1 LQTLNSMETNLKLQS
16 IFLDR
21 VGIVADVAAIIVAN
35 GLNIVSMEV
44 QKKGR
49 FAYVYLDVEKGGTDL
64 DPHQVFA
71 RLGKIKNCVEVK
83 KIQTL
88 PQEKREEGYKVVLDS
103 VSDGILSMDEEG
115 RITTINRVAAEI
127 MNCGGAEQV
136 IGKNIRELAF
146 PATGLLECLEN
157 KALEKVKRN
166 VITSKGRYQFF
177 SSCKPIKDSADRIV
191 GAVEIM
197 KDMKEIE
204 ALACEVSQA
213 TQITFSD
220 IVGSSP
226 AIQQAISL
234 AQKIADTEAIV
245 SIRGESGTGK
255 ELFARAIADESRR
268 KGPFVPINCA
278 ALPETLLESELF
290 GYVGGAF
297 TGASKQGKPGLFEVA
312 RDGTVFLDEIA
323 DMPLSVQAK
332 ILRLIQEQTARRIG
346 GTREI
351 SVNPRIITATN
362 KNLEKMVEDDLFRED
377 LYYRINVLPIHI
389 PPLRRRLEDIG
400 PLVDHFLFRLNSR
413 LHKKLQVVDASA
425 LAKLNGHHWP
435 GNVRELKNVIERGA
449 ILAEGNRIGAECILF
464 GFEIARDLKPAGQI
478 ARAPIGHEPLHEMV
492 DRYERQLIEEALG
505 KDLSLRKTAKLL
517 SLSHTGLRNK
527 IHKHRID
534 LPLK

>member
-1 LQTLNSMETNLKLQS
+1 MATNLKLQL

-49 FAYVYLDVEKGGTDL
+49 LAYVYLEAENGGAGLNPSQDFASLEKI
-64 DPHQVFA
+64 QS
-71 RLGKIKNCVEVK
+71 CVEVK

-103 VSDGILSMDEEG
+103 VSDGILSLDEEG

-127 MNCGGAEQV
+127 MNCGGSEEV
-136 IGKNIRELAF
+136 IGRNIRELAF

-157 KALEKVKRN
+157 KALERVKRN
-166 VITSKGRYQFF
+166 VITPKGRYQFF

-213 TQITFSD
+213 AQITFSD
-220 IVGSSP
+220 IVGGSP

-234 AQKIADTEAIV
+234 AQKMADTESIV

-255 ELFARAIADESRR
+255 ELFARAMAFESGRE
-268 KGPFVPINCA
+268 GLFVPINCA

-297 TGASKQGKPGLFEVA
+297 TWASKQGKPGLFEVA

-332 ILRLIQEQTARRIG
+332 ILRLIQEKTARRIG

-362 KNLEKMVEDDLFRED
+362 KNLEKMVEESHFRED

-400 PLVDHFLFRLNSR
+400 PLVEHFLFRLNSR
-413 LHKKLQVVDASA
+413 LNKKLQVVDPPAF
-425 LAKLNGHHWP
+425 AKLNGHHWP
-435 GNVRELKNVIERGA
+435 GNVRELKNVIQRGA
-449 ILAEGNRIGAECILF
+449 ILAESNRIGADCILF
-464 GFEIARDLKPAGQI
+464 GFEIARDLKQAGQI
-478 ARAPIGHEPLHEMV
+478 TRTSIGQDPLHAMV

-505 KDLSLRKTAKLL
+505 KELSLRKTARLL
-517 SLSHTGLRNK
+517 GLSHTSLGNK
-527 IHKHRID
+527 IRKHRIR
-534 LPLK
+534 LPFK